1 MIAAEA
7 SIATPKSLTAAAAL
21 ALAAAAAAP
30 APAIATGTIEILTP
44 WGAVV

>member
-7 SIATPKSLTAAAAL
+7 SIATPKSMTAAAAL
-21 ALAAAAAAP
+21 AASAAAP